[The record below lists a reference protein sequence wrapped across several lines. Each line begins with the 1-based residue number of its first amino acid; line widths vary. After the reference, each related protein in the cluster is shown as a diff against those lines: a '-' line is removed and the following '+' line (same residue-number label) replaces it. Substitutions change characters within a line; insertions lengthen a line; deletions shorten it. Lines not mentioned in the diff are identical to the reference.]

1 MLNVDVL
8 YEEHRKFIKNNKL
21 LLKSKQRFKSVKNNL
36 FTGEVNKIA
45 LSVAITH
52 KFLRLTLVFLWN
64 STQWEKSNICFS
76 RVFC

>member
-21 LLKSKQRFKSVKNNL
+21 LLKSKQRFKSVKHDL

-45 LSVAITH
+45 LSAAIIH
-52 KFLRLTLVFLWN
+52 KFLRLTLVFPWN
-64 STQWEKSNICFS
+64 ST
-76 RVFC
+76 